1 MRYKY
6 VTESRDLSGI
16 AAKLGSESKVGLD
29 IETTDLCPY
38 KGKIRL
44 LTLAMGEK
52 IYVIDLFRADVRP
65 LVQALNGP
73 HETIGQNLKFDQKFL
88 LHHLGVELAKPF
100 DLFRASV
107 LIHNGKRLKHD
118 LFTIRQRECGKAPG
132 PDLGGSNWS
141 LSELQRDQ
149 LDYAA
154 EDVADLVACQ
164 HSLGSQLER
173 WDLSRVFSIEMGAI
187 LPEAATEL
195 CGLKLNA
202 EKWLD
207 LAKSN
212 QTRSTQLEQ
221 ELYELM
227 PSIQPSLP
235 GVQVGFN
242 LNSPQQ
248 VLESLGFLG
257 LQVAATDHDTLV
269 ETVEE
274 LRETDADPRTIAAL
288 DKFVAFRDVSKK
300 LTAFGTEFLEYVSPS
315 TRRVLSD
322 YYPLTEAGR
331 YASSKPNIQQIPR
344 DKQYRGCFEAEEGN
358 KLVLS
363 DYCQIEAVVAA
374 ELTQDPVLKEI
385 FQKDQD
391 IHKRTAA
398 EILGVPFDQVT
409 KQQRQIGKSL
419 VYGLLFGLGE
429 QKLIRKSRID
439 YGVSMTP
446 AQAKQWKRGYYR
458 TYKGIHKWHKETQAK
473 IDSGATIC
481 RTLSG
486 RLRYMQ
492 PKAYNEWKNT
502 PVQGTAADGLKTS
515 LRLVYDKLRK
525 YNGAVRIAAHA
536 HDEIILEAKEEYA
549 KEAKNDL
556 EEAMV
561 AGMQSLLPSVPVR
574 VDSRICDSWADK

>member
-6 VTESRDLSGI
+6 VTESRDLSEI
-16 AAKLGSESKVGLD
+16 AERLGNESKVGLD

-44 LTLAMGEK
+44 LTLAIGEE
-52 IYVIDLFRADVRP
+52 IYVIDLFRVDVRP
-65 LVQALNGP
+65 LVDALGGS
-73 HETIGQNLKFDQKFL
+73 HETVGQNLKFDQKFL
-88 LHHLGVELAKPF
+88 LHHLGVELANPF

-132 PDLGGSNWS
+132 SDLGGSNWS
-141 LSELQRDQ
+141 HSELQRDQ

-154 EDVADLVACQ
+154 EDVADLIACR
-164 HSLGSQLER
+164 HILGSQLAS

-195 CGLKLNA
+195 CGLKPNQ
-202 EKWLD
+202 EKWLA
-207 LAKSN
+207 LAKAN
-212 QTRSTQLEQ
+212 QTRAGQLEQ
-221 ELYELM
+221 ELYGLL

-235 GVQVGFN
+235 GIQVGFN
-242 LNSPQQ
+242 LNSPTQ

-257 LQVAATDHDTLV
+257 LQVDATDHDTLV
-269 ETVEE
+269 ETVEG
-274 LRETDADPRTIAAL
+274 LRETNADTRTITAL
-288 DKFVAFRDVSKK
+288 DKFVDFRDVSKK
-300 LTAFGTEFLEYVSPS
+300 LSSFGPGFLDYINPT
-315 TRRVLSD
+315 TRRILSD

-344 DKQYRGCFEAEEGN
+344 DRRYRECFEPEEGN

-391 IHKRTAA
+391 IHRRTAA

-439 YGVSMTP
+439 YGVTMTT
-446 AQAKQWKRGYYR
+446 AQAKQWKRGYYK

-473 IDSGATIC
+473 IDSGATMC

-515 LRLVYDKLRK
+515 LRLVYNKLKR

-549 KEAKNDL
+549 KEAKKDL

-574 VDSRICDSWADK
+574 VDSHICTSWADK